1 MPGGM
6 GDHLLNGSKG
16 SKFIVR
22 SVAGVAIK
30 DGAATPLRFIKNLRL
45 IVQELVTHTPLAYT
59 KINKFPCFQYK
70 ILLISL
76 TKQREWEYSLI
87 SLSFYSC
94 SFQWNNEKGSILQY
108 RCIRGG
114 RARVAFLNN

>member
-6 GDHLLNGSKG
+6 GNQLLNGSKG

-59 KINKFPCFQYK
+59 NIYKFPCFQYK

-76 TKQREWEYSLI
+76 TKQRKREANSPPCLI
-87 SLSFYSC
+87 
-94 SFQWNNEKGSILQY
+94 
-108 RCIRGG
+108 
-114 RARVAFLNN
+114 